1 MIEIM
6 KKTKIEVKDWFL
18 FFAPRFVVLTL
29 VLGFLVRLALV
40 FHPLTVVDWGFKEF
54 LVIFG
59 LGFLNDIAFAA
70 IGLVPAF
77 LFHSFLTD
85 KKYGR
90 PAGYIL
96 WGLLLALTAYVLFC
110 NDITDEYGGPLPNIV
125 NGLLIFF
132 LACFTLKLFIP
143 GIRKGWRTA
152 SVYLVMLLYAAFAI
166 FIAFGEVVFWSEFG
180 VRYNFIAVDYLVYT
194 NEVVGNIMESY
205 PMVPLIL
212 AVLLLAAAVVWL
224 MVRGRNVNHSGVS
237 SLKAWVLSLCGL
249 ALCAFCG
256 GTWLHWGY
264 RNLAHENLYATQIQ
278 ENGCWDFLEAFM
290 SNELDYDQ
298 FYQLIPDE
306 EALTLQRNLS
316 AQDSLGLQKVVKEGT
331 PLRKNVVLVTVES
344 LSADFFARYGNTEGI
359 TPRLDSVLTKSLV
372 FDRLF
377 ATGNRTVRGLEA
389 VTLCIPPSAG
399 ESLIKRPDCTG
410 FRSVGD
416 IFRENGYTT
425 TFYYGGDSYF
435 DNMGAFFRG
444 CGYTIRDKK
453 TYQADEIVYANIWGT
468 ADEDSYR
475 EALKDFDR
483 SWEDGQPF
491 FAHIMT
497 ISNHRP
503 FTYPEGRIS
512 YEPVMSREGA
522 VKYTDWAL
530 GQFLED
536 ASKKPWFGET
546 VFVILADHC
555 ASSAGKT
562 SLPVASY
569 HIPAFVYAPGFVE
582 PGVVDKLCSQVD
594 LMPTVFSLLNFSYEA
609 PFCGLDV
616 LEEDFRERAFMATY
630 QDLGYYADDVLT
642 VLSPVRQVTQFS
654 VGTDSSPWDYREE
667 VLPEENAAVLK
678 EAQAFYQTVNRSAGK
693 LFGEK

>member
-1 MIEIM
+1 M

-18 FFAPRFVVLTL
+18 FFVPRFVALTL

-224 MVRGRNVNHSGVS
+224 MVRGRKVGRSGVS
-237 SLKAWVLSLCGL
+237 SLRNWVLSLCGL

-264 RNLAHENLYATQIQ
+264 RNLAHKNLYATQIQ

-359 TPRLDSVLTKSLV
+359 TP
-372 FDRLF
+372 
-377 ATGNRTVRGLEA
+377 
-389 VTLCIPPSAG
+389 PP
-399 ESLIKRPDCTG
+399 G
-410 FRSVGD
+410 FRAGQEPGLRPAVRNGKPYRARPGGGHALHSSERG
-416 IFRENGYTT
+416 REPDQASGLHGLP
-425 TFYYGGDSYF
+425 FGRRHLPGERLHHDLLLWRRQYF

-475 EALKDFDR
+475 EAMKDFDR

-536 ASKKPWFGET
+536 ASGKPWFGET

-654 VGTDSSPWDYREE
+654 VDTVSSPWDYREE